1 MGELRALPRPPIAGF
16 KGPTFKGREGFL
28 LPIWLEGAATQ
39 TFAPGGKNPRAA
51 TAVNM
56 FAVHMPTKSNP
67 IYIQSNVH
75 LYSASTM
82 SLTLDSQHTTGHF
95 GGLMSDDPNDSVKAP
110 RGRWLVNSHPDSSQS
125 LLQKYLSLELDGI
138 TDTGRPIHK

>member
-95 GGLMSDDPNDSVKAP
+95 GGLMSDDPNDQCQ
-110 RGRWLVNSHPDSSQS
+110 GT
-125 LLQKYLSLELDGI
+125 EG
-138 TDTGRPIHK
+138 